1 MISKVKVGGS
11 CRLSCRVAATLI
23 LMRPLAWNA
32 IKLVVSTWF
41 NLLFSTNGKRWPSCE
56 WVGGCRNFHLLFFV
70 LLRFFF
76 AIFTFG
82 HSMSFYNAAVRYHNG
97 MSDCGCSQIV
107 HLAATFSTG
116 STEHDIR
123 MQGMEL
129 APKIFWDYGRVRG
142 RNYLPSRKW

>member
-1 MISKVKVGGS
+1 MQSSLWCPHDLIYFFPPMESAGRPAS
-11 CRLSCRVAATLI
+11 ELAVAETF
-23 LMRPLAWNA
+23 
-32 IKLVVSTWF
+32 T
-41 NLLFSTNGKRWPSCE
+41 FS
-56 WVGGCRNFHLLFFV
+56 FFW

-107 HLAATFSTG
+107 HLATTFSTG

-123 MQGMEL
+123 MQGVEL
-129 APKIFWDYGRVRG
+129 APKIF
-142 RNYLPSRKW
+142 